1 MTDGKGP
8 PGGSLPAGP
17 VEIEQLAEL
26 FRQASDP
33 TRLRLLFT
41 LLTGELCV
49 CELAGVTGI
58 TVSGVSHQLRSLR
71 SAGLVSRRKAGR
83 HVYYRLADD
92 HVHSLLSIGMEH
104 VRE

>member
-1 MTDGKGP
+1 MTEAGHLPKG
-8 PGGSLPAGP
+8 LDPAGEA
-17 VEIEQLAEL
+17 EIEQLAEL

-41 LLTGELCV
+41 LLRTEMCV
-49 CELAGVTGI
+49 CELAELSDI
-58 TVSGVSHQLRSLR
+58 SVSGISHQLRSLR
-71 SAGLVSRRKAGR
+71 SAGLVSRRKEGR

-92 HVHSLLSIGMEH
+92 HVHSLLSTGLEH

>member
-1 MTDGKGP
+1 MNDGKKF
-8 PGGSLPAGP
+8 PGGPLPAGAD
-17 VEIEQLAEL
+17 EIEHLAEL

-58 TVSGVSHQLRSLR
+58 TVSGVSHQLRRLR
-71 SAGLVSRRKAGR
+71 TAGLVSRRKAGR

-92 HVHSLLSIGMEH
+92 HVHSLLSIGLEH